1 MSCCV
6 HNLIPQIVGNDV
18 GQSLKKMSSC
28 FRVQHLFSASR
39 LDTEENPI
47 LDKRLQNAPAHS
59 TQFVPPQQ
67 QFGIALLG
75 VHGSGRTTLMFQYA
89 YSLIR
94 NDPTSSV
101 MILLHRNASP
111 PLPIFDED
119 DPQVTACLKRIEVKY
134 IDTYNLLVAFL
145 ANIQLLPDDSLPR
158 FIFVDNLSTFFV
170 AHQKENPYL
179 SIVDVEDDDGE
190 EFNFAMMPEHNA
202 NTNQLLGFGGQKS
215 SSAATNTSYSVTE
228 ALHIRVFALLQ
239 NTCYF
244 LSKKFP
250 QSSPNFMVTDIDET
264 YPFYARWC
272 PLVLTLGHYRNVNP
286 VVGTASTQQPQP
298 PQQQHNNK
306 SHQFILKVALINEM
320 HDPYRLKAVY
330 ELSETECILKKLD
343 YAVPKFA

>member
-1 MSCCV
+1 
-6 HNLIPQIVGNDV
+6 
-18 GQSLKKMSSC
+18 MSSS
-28 FRVQHLFSASR
+28 FRVQHLFSVSR

-47 LDKRLQNAPAHS
+47 LEKRLQNAPAHS

-75 VHGSGRTTLMFQYA
+75 VHGSGRSTLMFQYA

-119 DPQVTACLKRIEVKY
+119 DPQVTSCLKRIEVKY

-145 ANIQLLPDDSLPR
+145 ANIQLLPDESLPR
-158 FIFVDNLSTFFV
+158 YIFVDNLSTFFA

-179 SIVDVEDDDGE
+179 SIVNVDDDDGE
-190 EFNFAMMPEHNA
+190 DFNFAMIPENNA
-202 NTNQLLGFGGQKS
+202 HNTNQLLGFGGQKS
-215 SSAATNTSYSVTE
+215 SSAANTSYSVAE

-244 LSKKFP
+244 LAQKFP

-272 PLVLTLGHYRNVNP
+272 PLVLTLSHYRENQA
-286 VVGTASTQQPQP
+286 GTSTQQPQ
-298 PQQQHNNK
+298 QQQNK
-306 SHQFILKVALINEM
+306 SNQFILKVALINEM
-320 HDPYRLKAVY
+320 HDPYKLKAVY
-330 ELSETECILKKLD
+330 ELTETECILKKLD
-343 YAVPKFA
+343 YALPKFA